1 MATQVHSPP
10 AERPLSEQESL
21 DFELVYLL
29 ECEPHL
35 TQREIA
41 ERLGISLGRVN
52 YSLKALAEK
61 GVVRPGSA
69 GGGKGGG
76 KAAAANPRQ
85 RTGYVPTRKGLA
97 QRNALTRRFLQR
109 KLDEFE
115 RIKSQIERLGG
126 TLPESDA

>member
-1 MATQVHSPP
+1 MATQAHSPQ
-10 AERPLSEQESL
+10 AERPLTEQESL

-41 ERLGISLGRVN
+41 EWLGISLGRVN
-52 YSLKALAEK
+52 YCLKALAEK
-61 GVVRPGSA
+61 GVVRPGGA
-69 GGGKGGG
+69 GTKSGT
-76 KAAAANPRQ
+76 ARQ
-85 RTGYVPTRKGLA
+85 RQRIGYIPTRKGIA

-115 RIKSQIERLGG
+115 RIKSQIESLGG

>member
-1 MATQVHSPP
+1 MATQVHTPQ
-10 AERPLSEQESL
+10 AERPLTEQESL

-52 YSLKALAEK
+52 YCLKALAEK
-61 GVVRPGSA
+61 GVVRPGGA
-69 GGGKGGG
+69 GAKSGP
-76 KAAAANPRQ
+76 ARQ
-85 RTGYVPTRKGLA
+85 RQRIGYIPTRKGIA